1 MNENVRKWKNKYRSK
16 VEELRVELYPTDGD
30 IKDRIAERVAA
41 GEPKAT
47 YIKRLIREDIY
58 KEKQSEQVQAFIAK
72 QFGLPLSVLQ
82 GKKDGANDENN

>member
-1 MNENVRKWKNKYRSK
+1 MNESKRNAKNKYRTK

-47 YIKRLIREDIY
+47 YIKRLIREDI
-58 KEKQSEQVQAFIAK
+58 AK
-72 QFGLPLSVLQ
+72 Q
-82 GKKDGANDENN
+82 